1 MCCRPPKPFMLMAEY
16 YNGGD
21 CIDGKR
27 VLIKFKKIVQQPN
40 TYITSPTG
48 FKGIKYKCSRDGST
62 EITIALPAIDSKS
75 ATTKKP
81 SVHLAVGD
89 RLKCNRAFFI
99 AQTPRKLNCF
109 KVTMMSGQHECH
121 EGTPDVR
128 VYAEIEAPFESI
140 VRAADKK
147 LLEMKK
153 QVELGAKESQKQL
166 K

>member
-1 MCCRPPKPFMLMAEY
+1 MAEFF
-16 YNGGD
+16 NGGD

-27 VLIKFKKIVQQPN
+27 VLIRFKKIVHQAN
-40 TYITSPTG
+40 TYIASPTG
-48 FKGIKYKCSRDGST
+48 FKGTKYKCSRDGST
-62 EITIALPAIDSKS
+62 EITVALPSNDAKTAAS
-75 ATTKKP
+75 KKP

-99 AQTPRKLNCF
+99 AQSPKKLNCF
-109 KVTMMSGQHECH
+109 KVTMMSGQHECN

-128 VYAEIEAPFESI
+128 VYAEIETPFENI
-140 VRAADKK
+140 VHAAEKR

-153 QVELGAKESQKQL
+153 QVELGASKPLDKL

>member
-1 MCCRPPKPFMLMAEY
+1 MSEY

-27 VLIKFKKIVQQPN
+27 VLIKFKKIMPQAN
-40 TYITSPTG
+40 TYTTSPTG
-48 FKGIKYKCSRDGST
+48 FKGTKYKCSRDGCT
-62 EITIALPAIDSKS
+62 EITVALSS
-75 ATTKKP
+75 ADADTATSKKP
-81 SVHLAVGD
+81 TVHLAVGD
-89 RLKCNRAFFI
+89 SLKCNRAFFI

-128 VYAEIEAPFESI
+128 VYAEIEAPFEGI
-140 VRAADKK
+140 VHAAEKK

-153 QVELGAKESQKQL
+153 QTAIGL
-166 K
+166 KMPQVKLK

>member
-1 MCCRPPKPFMLMAEY
+1 MAEY

-27 VLIKFKKIVQQPN
+27 VLIKFKKIVQQAN

-48 FKGIKYKCSRDGST
+48 FKGTKYKCSRDGST
-62 EITIALPAIDSKS
+62 EITVALS
-75 ATTKKP
+75 ATDAKVAATNKP

-109 KVTMMSGQHECH
+109 NVTKMSGQHECH

-140 VRAADKK
+140 VHAAEKK
-147 LLEMKK
+147 LHEMKK
-153 QVELGAKESQKQL
+153 QIELGAKDSQKQL